1 MQKRNK
7 WIPYIL
13 ILPSVIF
20 ILILY
25 GYPILLTAWQSFNK
39 VDLLTGDMSFIG
51 LDNYINTFK
60 DPLFYKTLKIS
71 IKYTIVTVF
80 LKISLGFLLSY
91 ILSKPIFAKKS
102 LRFLMLIP
110 WALPQVAV
118 STLWKWILDGNY
130 GYLNYFLI
138 KLGIIDKSIS
148 FLSSPKLAFYCASF
162 VDAWLGIATVALM
175 FSAGL
180 EAIPR
185 SLYEAAEIDGAGSF
199 RQFLDI
205 TVPGIKKL
213 FMTILI
219 LVSIWTF
226 NSFNVI
232 FILTEG
238 GPMRATETLI
248 IRIYQEAFS
257 RFNLGLSSTLSV
269 ISAIILVCLTLFYLK
284 VLNKNE

>member
-1 MQKRNK
+1 
-7 WIPYIL
+7 
-13 ILPSVIF
+13 
-20 ILILY
+20 
-25 GYPILLTAWQSFNK
+25 
-39 VDLLTGDMSFIG
+39 
-51 LDNYINTFK
+51 
-60 DPLFYKTLKIS
+60 
-71 IKYTIVTVF
+71 
-80 LKISLGFLLSY
+80 
-91 ILSKPIFAKKS
+91 
-102 LRFLMLIP
+102 
-110 WALPQVAV
+110 
-118 STLWKWILDGNY
+118 
-130 GYLNYFLI
+130 
-138 KLGIIDKSIS
+138 
-148 FLSSPKLAFYCASF
+148 
-162 VDAWLGIATVALM
+162 M